1 MIVQAAKII
10 GSGLATIGLTNTLL
24 LILTNN
30 KDLLLSDIIYT
41 DIIRKAIST
50 VEKMILSLPNN
61 NLLLKF
67 LNEEIPKLTLKNNKV
82 VTNNNIEVKYF
93 INLNLKNRDEE
104 IENILK
110 INFLTAGIYVFI
122 ALDDE

>member
-24 LILTNN
+24 SLLTNN
-30 KDLLLSDIIYT
+30 KDLLLLEIIYIGIIKK
-41 DIIRKAIST
+41 DILT

-67 LNEEIPKLTLKNNKV
+67 LNEELPKSALKINGV
-82 VTNNNIEVKYF
+82 VINNNIEIKSF
-93 INLNLKNRDEE
+93 IDLNLKKKD
-104 IENILK
+104 K
-110 INFLTAGIYVFI
+110 
-122 ALDDE
+122 